1 MPHTEST
8 HEVATPRTD
17 VTVCLT
23 AIQEFVGK
31 RWNDDVRLEILTVS
45 LLPQVECD
53 PTAFRDAVLQLLSNA
68 REAMPD
74 GGSIAVTVLIA
85 RLQPTMLVEV
95 RVRDNGIGM
104 SRDTLNHAFDPYF
117 TTKSRGLGG
126 MGLPSVR
133 RFAEDH
139 GGDIKIRSVP
149 GRGTIVA
156 LRVPGVPAP
165 NGKDPSLLT
174 LSLKCI
180 GSVGG

>member
-1 MPHTEST
+1 MDSACPGVLASPAEVTPSGQPFRSYTMPHTEST

-85 RLQPTMLVEV
+85 RLQPT
-95 RVRDNGIGM
+95 
-104 SRDTLNHAFDPYF
+104 
-117 TTKSRGLGG
+117 K
-126 MGLPSVR
+126 
-133 RFAEDH
+133 
-139 GGDIKIRSVP
+139 
-149 GRGTIVA
+149 
-156 LRVPGVPAP
+156 
-165 NGKDPSLLT
+165 
-174 LSLKCI
+174 
-180 GSVGG
+180 